1 MMVNTFELL
10 PVDVIFEIFSY
21 LSAVEI
27 LQSFLSLNNYLSS
40 IIMYEYLWHIHIGGN
55 RISLSTFNNL
65 CQNVCSCLPNLTN
78 CRLSCNFCPRTHK
91 ALPTSSTPHLM
102 TLPNLSNTNHLYSL
116 VIGINTL
123 AFLQRLLKCIP
134 SIRNLSVGIQ
144 DEEINHEN
152 NFDIYKLPTPADA
165 HLLCRLSRFS
175 LNCFNKIS
183 FHRTIALFSSVFGH
197 LIYLSLKLRAYLS
210 ISDPLI
216 ISDDMVQ
223 KLCIDRLNLSA
234 TFALNLTFDI
244 INDMKDKI
252 IFNSFV
258 NAPFTN
264 QQRPKVFIRNNFSI
278 SNDHDTYCF
287 VVYTLLYTDT
297 QFGQRIFRDIF
308 LFLFI
313 RPCPMKG
320 TSEYLFL
327 RSDELYISGD
337 HQCNECFTELGNCG
351 SSLSSLVP
359 RSLLKQIT
367 IDWSYSVNAAQL
379 EAILRLAYNVDAL
392 VLIDDIGLLTRM
404 ILHNTDQVGI
414 HVNQQIRSLR
424 TINEAL
430 KMVNIQC
437 FCESFCRRLPNL
449 EELSFSIA
457 KSGHTGTW
465 IPSHSVDDENK
476 SIKRFVNAIHFLV
489 NHLQQLISLHIS
501 FHYRVSSETPCFSH
515 LLRRQLHEWSLSR
528 PYRLQCFP
536 NGFKSGFNITLSMLE
551 HSPIV
556 NSFNIVIH
564 DEINK
569 IQTPFHFITS

>member
-65 CQNVCSCLPNLTN
+65 CQNVYSCLPNLTN

-152 NFDIYKLPTPADA
+152 NFDIYK
-165 HLLCRLSRFS
+165 
-175 LNCFNKIS
+175 
-183 FHRTIALFSSVFGH
+183 
-197 LIYLSLKLRAYLS
+197 
-210 ISDPLI
+210 
-216 ISDDMVQ
+216 
-223 KLCIDRLNLSA
+223 
-234 TFALNLTFDI
+234 
-244 INDMKDKI
+244 
-252 IFNSFV
+252 
-258 NAPFTN
+258 
-264 QQRPKVFIRNNFSI
+264 
-278 SNDHDTYCF
+278 
-287 VVYTLLYTDT
+287 
-297 QFGQRIFRDIF
+297 
-308 LFLFI
+308 
-313 RPCPMKG
+313 PCPMKG

-569 IQTPFHFITS
+569 IQTPFHFITSQFMVL

>member
-65 CQNVCSCLPNLTN
+65 CQN
-78 CRLSCNFCPRTHK
+78 
-91 ALPTSSTPHLM
+91 
-102 TLPNLSNTNHLYSL
+102 
-116 VIGINTL
+116 
-123 AFLQRLLKCIP
+123 
-134 SIRNLSVGIQ
+134 
-144 DEEINHEN
+144 
-152 NFDIYKLPTPADA
+152 
-165 HLLCRLSRFS
+165 
-175 LNCFNKIS
+175 
-183 FHRTIALFSSVFGH
+183 
-197 LIYLSLKLRAYLS
+197 
-210 ISDPLI
+210 
-216 ISDDMVQ
+216 
-223 KLCIDRLNLSA
+223 
-234 TFALNLTFDI
+234 
-244 INDMKDKI
+244 
-252 IFNSFV
+252 
-258 NAPFTN
+258 
-264 QQRPKVFIRNNFSI
+264 
-278 SNDHDTYCF
+278 
-287 VVYTLLYTDT
+287 
-297 QFGQRIFRDIF
+297 
-308 LFLFI
+308 
-313 RPCPMKG
+313 G